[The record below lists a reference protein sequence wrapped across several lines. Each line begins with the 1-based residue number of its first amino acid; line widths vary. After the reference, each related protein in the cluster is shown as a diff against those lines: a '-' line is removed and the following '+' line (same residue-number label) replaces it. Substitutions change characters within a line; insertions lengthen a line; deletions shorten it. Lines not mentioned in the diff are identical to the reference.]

1 MDFWT
6 GFKAT
11 CATKESYSDASDTQD
26 DSWAATFNTFIGAGD
41 CNNWLNAITGAG
53 FANANAFTQV
63 PFAVI
68 TCYEAAQTQLAKN
81 PTAIGTKWLSCL
93 KTAITGVGYDV
104 DAGLIGQHFRRSY
117 KKWTA
122 ADITQSTW
130 DALIAANTDGKTY
143 TNAAYAQCA
152 DKCETNPN
160 YKWHDEQGNDKTTY

>member
-1 MDFWT
+1 MGTTAT
-6 GFKAT
+6 GFT
-11 CATKESYSDASDTQD
+11 VD
-26 DSWAATFNTFIGAGD
+26 
-41 CNNWLNAITGAG
+41 
-53 FANANAFTQV
+53 NAFEQV

-68 TCYEAAQTQLAKN
+68 KCYEDFKAQLAKN
-81 PTAIGTKWLSCL
+81 PTTIGDKWLSCL

-152 DKCETNPN
+152 DKCETNSN
-160 YKWHDEQGNDKTTY
+160 YKWVDEDGTVKATY